1 MAAST
6 SVADAFERLAVAQGL
21 YKAVAQAVS
30 TKSDH
35 NVRAEADDALADL
48 LTTIGTDRVTLCV
61 RGHDVGTLR
70 VRYAKA
76 SDGAEVTDE
85 GVLEAW
91 LADNGERTYD
101 LHPEWLTPNQLERV
115 AGLMRDVN
123 PSSVVPRSVMPN
135 DMERGLREGPGGCV
149 LTAEGEVVPGM
160 RWRRVPKLAVGTTI
174 HGCEPERVAAALK
187 GALPETIMALLG
199 EGGEE

>member
-6 SVADAFERLAVAQGL
+6 SVADAFERLAVAQGV

-48 LTTIGTDRVTLCV
+48 LTTTGTDRVKLRV
-61 RGHDVGTLR
+61 RGHDVGTLS

-76 SDGAEVTDE
+76 NHEPQVDDPEANA
-85 GVLEAW
+85 AW
-91 LADNGERTYD
+91 LAENGEDTYE
-101 LHPEWLTPNQLERV
+101 LHPEWLTKNQLERV
-115 AGLMRDVN
+115 ARVMRDVN
-123 PSSVVPRSVMPN
+123 PASVVIRRVIRPEV
-135 DMERGLREGPGGCV
+135 REGLAEGPNGEV
-149 LTAEGEVVPGM
+149 VTADGEVVPGM
-160 RWRRVPKLAVGTTI
+160 SWFDVPKHAVGTTI
-174 HGCEPERVAAALK
+174 RGCEPGKVAAALG
-187 GALPETIMALLG
+187 GALPETVIALLG